1 MKTCNCCGEAV
12 SEAVVVDGG
21 TFCSFEC
28 VEFIQEQEQECL
40 DSYLVGEEDTSGE
53 YVSLY
58 K

>member
-12 SEAVVVDGG
+12 IESVVVDGE

-28 VEFIQEQEQECL
+28 VEFTQDQEQEYL